1 VRRIPALLVGLLLVA
16 GAAPADA
23 EVTQQ
28 ELRDARATMNA
39 RAAELD
45 GQLAELDRIL
55 LQKTAYETRI
65 ADLEDQ
71 VVARDRE
78 IALSSFA
85 AKEQARAMYVGAGAA
100 TVRVAGAPED
110 ITADATRD
118 AYLKVVVDSD
128 TDAVNRLHFLQ
139 VDQATLQA
147 ELGMLVQDQEDLA
160 VRAEAISQEMQEKL
174 ASANE
179 EYQALYSQWQK
190 EEAARIAKAR
200 AAAQAAAAQAAAAA
214 AAASNY
220 SSSAF
225 VDPSGR
231 TCPVAG
237 ANTFRDSWLEP
248 RDYRNGLHHGTD
260 MIAAEGTPLVAIES
274 GTITS
279 VGYHWAGGNGLYLRG
294 ASGDV
299 YYYAHLQKYA
309 GGITGGSRV
318 SVGQVIGYVGHTGA
332 ASVSHLHI
340 GYQPGGGPMVN
351 PYQLM
356 VKLCR

>member
-1 VRRIPALLVGLLLVA
+1 MRRLPALLVGLLLVVA
-16 GAAPADA
+16 AAPADA

-28 ELRDARATMNA
+28 ELRDARAKMNA

-55 LQKTAYETRI
+55 IEKTAYETRI
-65 ADLEDQ
+65 DNLQDQ
-71 VVARDRE
+71 LIARDRE
-78 IALSSFA
+78 IALSAFA

-100 TVRVAGAPED
+100 GVRVAGSPESV
-110 ITADATRD
+110 TAGATRD
-118 AYLKVVVDSD
+118 AYLKVVVDTD

-139 VDQATLQA
+139 VDQASLQA
-147 ELGMLVQDQEDLA
+147 ELGALVVQQEDLA
-160 VRAEAISQEMQEKL
+160 RQAEALSQEMQDKL
-174 ASANE
+174 AEANE
-179 EYQALYSQWQK
+179 EYQVLYSQWQK
-190 EEAARIAKAR
+190 EEAARIEAAR
-200 AAAQAAAAQAAAAA
+200 AAAAAAAAQAAAQAAAAA
-214 AAASNY
+214 NY

-248 RDYRNGLHHGTD
+248 RDYRGGLHHGTD
-260 MIAAEGTPLVAIES
+260 MVAAEGTPLVAVES
-274 GTITS
+274 GTITA

-294 ASGDV
+294 SSGDV
-299 YYYAHLQKYA
+299 YYYAHLQGYA

-318 SVGQVIGYVGHTGA
+318 SVGQVIAYVGHTGA

-340 GYQPGGGPMVN
+340 GYQPGGGPMAN

>member
-1 VRRIPALLVGLLLVA
+1 VRRIPALLVGLLLVVSA
-16 GAAPADA
+16 TPADA

-28 ELRDARATMNA
+28 ELRDARAKMNA

-45 GQLAELDRIL
+45 SQLAELDQIL

-65 ADLEDQ
+65 ANLQDQ

-85 AKEQARAMYVGAGAA
+85 AKEQARAMYVGAGTA
-100 TVRVAGAPED
+100 TVLVAGAPED
-110 ITADATRD
+110 VAADATRN

-128 TDAVNRLHFLQ
+128 SDAVNRLHFLQ
-139 VDQATLQA
+139 VDQATLQE
-147 ELGMLVQDQEDLA
+147 ELGRLVRQQDDLA
-160 VRAEAISQEMQEKL
+160 AQAEAISQEMQEKL
-174 ASANE
+174 AEAND
-179 EYQALYSQWQK
+179 EYQALYSQWQQEEAERQRK
-190 EEAARIAKAR
+190 AREEAAQR
-200 AAAQAAAAQAAAAA
+200 AAQQAAAAA
-214 AAASNY
+214 AAANY

-248 RDYRNGLHHGTD
+248 RDYRGGYHHGTD

-309 GGITGGSRV
+309 AGITGGSRV

-332 ASVSHLHI
+332 ASVPHLHL
-340 GYQPGGGPMVN
+340 GYQPGGGPMAN